1 MFGLFRLPK
10 TETAYE
16 TAVLYIADDGEEEI
30 EGSFSSITKR
40 RPTYEEKVEWVKE
53 ELDASGLDGFDLDNA
68 DYEIQAVTVEV
79 KRTRWF

>member
-16 TAVLYIADDGEEEI
+16 TAVLYTADDGDEEI
-30 EGSFSSITKR
+30 TGDFSSLTKR
-40 RPTYEEKVEWVKE
+40 RPTYEEKLEWVKE
-53 ELDASGLDGFDLDNA
+53 ELDAGGLDGFDLDNA
-68 DYEIQAVTVEV
+68 DYKIEAVTIEV